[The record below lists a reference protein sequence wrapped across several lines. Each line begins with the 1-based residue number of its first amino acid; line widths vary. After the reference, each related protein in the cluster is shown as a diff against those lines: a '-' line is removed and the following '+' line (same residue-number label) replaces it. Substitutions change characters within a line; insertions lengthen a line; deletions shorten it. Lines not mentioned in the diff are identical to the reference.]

1 MLTSPLPVS
10 SWKSATLASPHL
22 LGTNHAVENGIELVA
37 EDVEEVETTREVG
50 GGTQGGVRGFLL
62 NDAPHV
68 VGEAAGGRWLEL
80 LHA

>member
-1 MLTSPLPVS
+1 MMSPLPVS
-10 SWKSATLASPHL
+10 SWKSAIPASPHL
-22 LGTNHAVENGIELVA
+22 LGTNHAVENGIELVV
-37 EDVEEVETTREVG
+37 EDVEEVGTTQEVG
-50 GGTQGGVRGFLL
+50 GGRQGEVRGFLL